1 MRQPASRPAAG
12 SLRITPVETE
22 RDRVAL
28 ITFPWKVYRQDRYW
42 VPPLISERKAFLDPK
57 HNPFFEHAQVQ
68 LYLARRGDEVV
79 GTVGVFSNRLY
90 NEFQQTNV
98 GWFGFFE
105 VLADAEAAAGLLEAA
120 QGWARR
126 AGHTCALSTIAGRN
140 TPSTDRFLLRRVGFR
155 DLKREARR

>member
-1 MRQPASRPAAG
+1 MSRASSGPAAAP
-12 SLRITPVETE
+12 LRITPVETE
-22 RDRVAL
+22 RDRMAL

-42 VPPLISERKAFLDPK
+42 VPPLISERKSFLDPK

-79 GTVGVFSNRLY
+79 GTIGSFTNRLY

-105 VLADAEAAAGLLEAA
+105 VLPM
-120 QGWARR
+120 RR
-126 AGHTCALSTIAGRN
+126 
-140 TPSTDRFLLRRVGFR
+140 RRR
-155 DLKREARR
+155 PC